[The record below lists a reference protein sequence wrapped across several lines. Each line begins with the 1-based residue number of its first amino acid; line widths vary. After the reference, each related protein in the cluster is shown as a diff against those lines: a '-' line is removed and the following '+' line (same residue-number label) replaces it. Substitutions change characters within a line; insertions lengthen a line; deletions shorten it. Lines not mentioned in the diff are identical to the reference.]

1 MILTL
6 TCPNGIQIDMS
17 HFILQQMEGK
27 LTRAEVQE
35 RINFYK
41 ANNV

>member
-6 TCPNGIQIDMS
+6 TCPNGTQINMS
-17 HFILQQMEGK
+17 PYILQQMEGK

-35 RINFYK
+35 RIDFYK
-41 ANNV
+41 AHNV

>member
-1 MILTL
+1 MIFTL
-6 TCPNGIQIDMS
+6 TCPNGSIINMS

-35 RINFYK
+35 RIDYYK

>member
-6 TCPNGIQIDMS
+6 TCPNGTIINMS
-17 HFILQQMEGK
+17 PYILQQLEGK
-27 LTRAEVQE
+27 LTRTEVQE
-35 RINFYK
+35 RIDFYK

>member
-6 TCPNGIQIDMS
+6 TCSNGTLINMS
-17 HFILQQMEGK
+17 QYILEQMEGK

-35 RINFYK
+35 RIDFYK

>member
-6 TCPNGIQIDMS
+6 TCPNGVQIDMS
-17 HFILQQMEGK
+17 HFTLQQMEGK

-35 RINFYK
+35 RIDFYK